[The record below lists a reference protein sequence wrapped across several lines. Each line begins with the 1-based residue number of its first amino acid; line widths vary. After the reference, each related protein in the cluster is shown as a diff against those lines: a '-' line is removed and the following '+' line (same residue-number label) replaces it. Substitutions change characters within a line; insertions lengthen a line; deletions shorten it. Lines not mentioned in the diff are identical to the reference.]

1 MSNSSRLIS
10 AVNFI
15 GRIIVIGLTFRVASL
30 TRKNADTTLM
40 HKIVS
45 SAFGLII
52 LAGMSIS
59 LIQAKATWV
68 ITAYNHELL
77 EPRWEFS
84 GGVIGYVGTTTLTVE
99 APFAMGRLFFDAVTL
114 IILSINWTPKKS

>member
-1 MSNSSRLIS
+1 MSNSSRLIG

-15 GRIIVIGLTFRVASL
+15 GRIIVIWLTFRVASL

-77 EPRWEFS
+77 EPR
-84 GGVIGYVGTTTLTVE
+84 
-99 APFAMGRLFFDAVTL
+99 
-114 IILSINWTPKKS
+114 